1 MASKAGV
8 AKQAESG
15 AKAVSSAKAVAGG
28 RKAAADAATEIVEL
42 VRERIRAA
50 ELVAAVKAP
59 GDGAVVVFDGIV
71 RDHSG
76 ERATLYL
83 EYEAYEP
90 MALRTLREIASQMR
104 QQFAVDRV
112 ALAHRLGR
120 LEIGESSVL
129 IAVSA
134 AHRAAAF
141 EACRYAIEAVKR
153 SAPIWKKEYFA
164 DGAVWVEGATPGP
177 VSGQGAGSRG

>member
-1 MASKAGV
+1 MKVGMASKAGV
-8 AKQAESG
+8 ANEAVGSS
-15 AKAVSSAKAVAGG
+15 KATADT
-28 RKAAADAATEIVEL
+28 AAEIVEL
-42 VRERIRAA
+42 VREPIRAA
-50 ELVAAVKAP
+50 ELVAAVKAA

-71 RDHSG
+71 RDNSKG
-76 ERATLYL
+76 RATLYL

-90 MALRTLREIASQMR
+90 MALRTLREIAAEMR
-104 QQFAVDRV
+104 QRFAVDRV
-112 ALAHRLGR
+112 ALVHRLGR

-141 EACRYAIEAVKR
+141 EACRFAIEAVKC

-177 VSGQGAGSRG
+177 VSG

>member
-1 MASKAGV
+1 MKAGE
-8 AKQAESG
+8 AIS
-15 AKAVSSAKAVAGG
+15 
-28 RKAAADAATEIVEL
+28 AAADIVEL
-42 VRERIRAA
+42 VREAIRAG
-50 ELVAAVKAP
+50 ELVAAVKSP

-71 RDHSG
+71 RDHSKG
-76 ERATLYL
+76 RATRYL

-90 MALRTLREIASQMR
+90 MALRTLREIVAQMR
-104 QQFAVDRV
+104 ARFAVDRV
-112 ALAHRLGR
+112 ALVHRLGR

-141 EACRYAIEAVKR
+141 DACRFAIEAVKR
-153 SAPIWKKEYFA
+153 SAPIWKKEFFA

-177 VSGQGAGSRG
+177 VSAASSESPSES